1 MRPRRA
7 ISPIA
12 ATATTVLSMRSK
24 AHLGVDSR
32 TKLIQPVIVVQT
44 LTDSAVTI
52 AASYAAKAYGIK
64 TGALVRE
71 RGGSAPRSSRRR
83 FTDGVLA
90 HVRTPGGPTSPAQPL
105 FRLTPVFPDFMSL
118 PRLNPVE
125 PPWYG
130 TVCPVVGEGWHREVS
145 PYPDQS
151 ARCRAERLQAAFQEP
166 GSLKL
171 RRSRGRYQV
180 SLSERAPPACPGSL
194 DLLAKPQGPL
204 DSHKSTQDRLQRLVL
219 ITTVLL

>member
-12 ATATTVLSMRSK
+12 ATATTVLLMRSK

-71 RGGSAPRSSRRR
+71 ARRLCPAVIPVEANHRLYTPARSALRPTSFSARLAPTCRSRTGSWSSRDS
-83 FTDGVLA
+83 TVLPELL
-90 HVRTPGGPTSPAQPL
+90 HGQETRVWGDQDHRLYTPARSALRPTS
-105 FRLTPVFPDFMSL
+105 F
-118 PRLNPVE
+118 
-125 PPWYG
+125 
-130 TVCPVVGEGWHREVS
+130 
-145 PYPDQS
+145 S
-151 ARCRAERLQAAFQEP
+151 ARLSRDDHEPVRL
-166 GSLKL
+166 L
-171 RRSRGRYQV
+171 QV
-180 SLSERAPPACPGSL
+180 GANANC
-194 DLLAKPQGPL
+194 
-204 DSHKSTQDRLQRLVL
+204 
-219 ITTVLL
+219 